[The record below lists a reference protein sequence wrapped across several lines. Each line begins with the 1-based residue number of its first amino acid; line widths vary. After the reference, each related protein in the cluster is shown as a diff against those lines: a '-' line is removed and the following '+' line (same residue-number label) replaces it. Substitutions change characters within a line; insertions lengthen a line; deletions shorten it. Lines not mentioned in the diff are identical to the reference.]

1 MRKNRKERQ
10 KRSTLKVSNS
20 SSVEV
25 NRESI
30 IKNLLYLYGSLSERK
45 HRNYIMEI
53 LEDFDVTHLPTSC
66 DECKSQDAGREQVF
80 ERAFTDKGLYSVMK
94 IKNTFN
100 KHYGMNVDEKYVKS
114 KIKEYGFNTPKYVV
128 IVEGMKFPRY
138 RRIIIEDLYHK
149 ILSHEE

>member
-10 KRSTLKVSNS
+10 RASTLKVSNS
-20 SSVEV
+20 SSVSIE
-25 NRESI
+25 RESI
-30 IKNLLYLYGSLSERK
+30 VKNLLYLYGSLTERK

-53 LEDFDVTHLPTSC
+53 LEDFNVTHIPTSYNVNNA
-66 DECKSQDAGREQVF
+66 QDAGREQVF
-80 ERAFTDKGLYSVMK
+80 ERAFTDKGLYSLMK

-100 KHYGMNVDEKYVKS
+100 KYYRMNVDEKYIKA

-138 RRIIIEDLYHK
+138 RHIIIEDLYHE